1 LAAIPSS
8 ITADTRIAITP
19 GIAPVRSIKFAEI
32 HQTSTSEIISR
43 GGAKSSHPIRVSEEK
58 KKEFSSCIKKGG
70 LQDLLVDVF
79 HH

>member
-43 GGAKSSHPIRVSEEK
+43 GAKSSHPIRVSEEK